1 MAKID
6 IDIKE
11 LHNMKKYPKELSY
24 KGNLEL
30 LKRPKVSIVGSRR
43 PISYTKQ
50 YTTQIVKALI
60 NRGVV
65 IVSGGAMGVDAI
77 AHQSATPKN
86 SISVYATGIDIK
98 YPSVNRNLLQ
108 SIEEEGGLVISQF
121 KDNFKATSWSFVL
134 RNELVVA
141 LGDILIVSEADI
153 NSGSL
158 KSVEYAIEMGKKIF
172 VLPHRIGES
181 LGTNELL
188 AKGLAKPI
196 YDIEE
201 FASRYGVSVNSD
213 IVKDDFFYFCQTFPT
228 YDEVLEKFGDR
239 VYEAE
244 FDEVIYIENG
254 IVYLNG

>member
-1 MAKID
+1 MPKVD

-11 LHNMKKYPKELSY
+11 LHSMKKYPKEISY

-30 LKRPKVSIVGSRR
+30 LNRPKVSIVGTRR

-77 AHQSATPKN
+77 AHQSALAQNT
-86 SISVYATGIDIK
+86 ISVYATGIDIK
-98 YPSVNRNLLQ
+98 YPAVNRNLLQ
-108 SIEEEGGLVISQF
+108 DIEDNGLSLSQF
-121 KDNFKATSWSFVL
+121 KDDFRATSWSFVL

-141 LGDILIVSEADI
+141 LGDILIVTEADA

-158 KSVEYAIEMGKKIF
+158 RSVEYAIEMGKKIF
-172 VLPHRIGES
+172 VLPHRIGDS
-181 LGTNELL
+181 IGTNELV
-188 AKGLAKPI
+188 AKGLAKVI
-196 YDIEE
+196 LNIED
-201 FASRYGVSVNSD
+201 FASRYGVSVDNN
-213 IVKDDFFYFCQTFPT
+213 IPKDEFFYFCQTFPT
-228 YDEVLEKFGDR
+228 YEEAMEKFGDR
-239 VYEAE
+239 LYEAE
-244 FDEVIYIENG
+244 FDEVIYVENG

>member
-1 MAKID
+1 MPKID

-11 LHNMKKYPKELSY
+11 LHSMKKYPKELSY

-30 LKRPKVSIVGSRR
+30 LNRPKVSIVGTRR

-77 AHQSATPKN
+77 VHQSALSQNT
-86 SISVYATGIDIK
+86 ISVYATGIDIK
-98 YPSVNRNLLQ
+98 YPAINRNLLQ
-108 SIEEEGGLVISQF
+108 DIEDNGLVLSQF
-121 KDNFKATSWSFVL
+121 QDNFRATSWSFVL

-141 LGDILIVSEADI
+141 LGDILIVMEADV

-158 KSVEYAIEMGKKIF
+158 RSVEYAIEMGKKIF
-172 VLPHRIGES
+172 VLPHRIGDS
-181 LGTNELL
+181 IGTNKLIS
-188 AKGLAKPI
+188 KGLAKPI
-196 YDIEE
+196 LDIEE
-201 FASRYGVSVNSD
+201 FASIYGVSVGRD
-213 IVKDDFFYFCQTFPT
+213 IPKDEFFYFCQTFPT
-228 YDEVLEKFGDR
+228 YEEAMERFGDR

-244 FDEVIYIENG
+244 FEEIIYIENG